1 MKAHSRRQFLRQAAT
16 VVSAT
21 YVAPRAL
28 AAGQA
33 SSRQA
38 ARRAEAMEDALALLA
53 AKGPEYAGRLANH
66 GPMAAEALVALDRPE
81 AVVPWVESYRRR
93 LREHP
98 GSTRPIDP
106 REWREALG
114 DGARVG
120 DWIAFFD
127 RQLKEGPRSGV
138 LGEWVPRLAP
148 GVIAAAFHGV
158 IRTAHAVRSLGLQ
171 ETEARRRELAQ
182 GLGYWA
188 ATYHVLPESRG
199 AGVGR
204 RMPSQAIAEVA
215 TLPSERRVSTGHIT
229 ARLQPL
235 DGFPPF
241 AGVADLVD
249 PSADASAFVSD
260 LTETFAGVYRASVP
274 PGSVITYVHA
284 VTGPSALRL
293 LLPVLEP
300 AARRTLLRYGW
311 QGAAALYAA
320 SGGNAPR
327 PASASAE
334 QSRDDL
340 VDRALATGDEHSIK
354 FTEACLRE
362 HALNPKPVY
371 LAAAREAV
379 DRLG

>member
-1 MKAHSRRQFLRQAAT
+1 
-16 VVSAT
+16 
-21 YVAPRAL
+21 
-28 AAGQA
+28 
-33 SSRQA
+33 
-38 ARRAEAMEDALALLA
+38 MEDALALLA
-53 AKGPEYAGRLANH
+53 ENGPEYAGHLANH

-98 GSTRPIDP
+98 GSTRPIDL
-106 REWREALG
+106 RQWRGALG
-114 DGARVG
+114 DNARVG

-127 RQLKEGPRSGV
+127 HQLKEGPWSGV

-158 IRTAHAVRSLGLQ
+158 IRTAHAVRSLGVQ
-171 ETEARRRELAQ
+171 ETAARRRELAE

-188 ATYHVLPESRG
+188 ATYHVLPESPNHR
-199 AGVGR
+199 AR
-204 RMPSQAIAEVA
+204 HRMPSQAIAEVA
-215 TLPSERRVSTGHIT
+215 TLPTERLVTMGHIT
-229 ARLQPL
+229 GRLQPL
-235 DGFPPF
+235 DSFPPF

-249 PSADASAFVSD
+249 ASADASAFLSD

-274 PGSVITYVHA
+274 PGSVITYIHA

-300 AARRTLLRYGW
+300 ASRRVLLRYGW

-320 SGGNAPR
+320 SRGSAAT
-327 PASASAE
+327 PAGASAE

-362 HALNPKPVY
+362 HALNPKAVY
-371 LAAAREAV
+371 LSAAREAV